1 MPRIADFLD
10 ECIPVDCRK
19 CGAYLATVIPK
30 AEVLCHSCTAKS
42 KTKAPVWTQAVKPK
56 SNTKNAQRKR
66 LTRAKTKLPA
76 SLAA

>member
-1 MPRIADFLD
+1 MPRIPDILD

-56 SNTKNAQRKR
+56 SSTKNARRKR
-66 LTRAKTKLPA
+66 STRAKIKLPTTI
-76 SLAA
+76 AA